1 MRSSPMPQIRRTAHR
16 SDVGELPPEGR
27 DIADFEEL
35 VVIVDGACGAAGDGT
50 GVGLGVLL
58 ELEGGCWRRHGD
70 GQEEGGG
77 QAAVDD
83 NGAPDD

>member
-1 MRSSPMPQIRRTAHR
+1 MLQIRWTAHR

-35 VVIVDGACGAAGDGT
+35 VIIVDRARGAAGDGT
-50 GVGLGVLL
+50 GVGLSVLL
-58 ELEGGCWRRHGD
+58 ELEGGCWRGHGD